1 MPLSIGGRDGK
12 AGFVTVR
19 VGFFPKRN
27 SRRRSSSEGLLE
39 FRFADAGTP
48 LHQGASQPVA

>member
-27 SRRRSSSEGLLE
+27 SRRRSSSEGLPE
-39 FRFADAGTP
+39 FRFADEARRFID
-48 LHQGASQPVA
+48 GAIQPVA

>member
-1 MPLSIGGRDGK
+1 MRLSIGGRDGK

-39 FRFADAGTP
+39 FRFADAGP
-48 LHQGASQPVA
+48 ALIEGVSQPVA